1 MTGNRGDEVRRADAR
16 RRGVSTGVLADRM
29 AATLVHH
36 EPGWRLPRLTA
47 LARRYNVSAAE
58 IDSAIDELAAR
69 HLLRRLP
76 DGQVYRASP
85 AEYYVPL
92 EGLSGLVSH
101 VDPMGGQLVCKSRH
115 VSRRR
120 PPEDIGR
127 SLGLAPGDPVVS
139 IRCIWTVGGEP
150 AALSA
155 SYLPERMG
163 HEGPDLGAPPFSPLV
178 AGSPADA
185 APAGMAPADVLP
197 DADAAPV
204 RPASGAPP
212 VDAPPV
218 DALPVDALP
227 VDALPVDA
235 LPVDALPVDGG
246 APVRG
251 ALAGTPLASPRGGVD
266 EGDPVSG
273 DPWGGRGGLAG
284 PGAAS
289 ARALQIELAPP
300 PPSVA
305 RSLHLAVGEL
315 VVTVTVSF
323 EDPAAHHPV
332 ALTTTMLR
340 PDLFRVV
347 IQATAAPAPDGGTDG
362 LASTWTHS
370 AQGWEP

>member
-1 MTGNRGDEVRRADAR
+1 MTGNQGDEVRRADAR

-92 EGLSGLVSH
+92 EGLSGLSSH

-139 IRCIWTVGGEP
+139 IRCVWTVGGEP

-155 SYLPERMG
+155 SYLPERLE
-163 HEGPDLGAPPFSPLV
+163 HAVSDLGAPPFSPLLTR
-178 AGSPADA
+178 SPADA
-185 APAGMAPADVLP
+185 APEDGEPGNGVPADDVP
-197 DADAAPV
+197 PADIRPADGPPGAGAAVAGAAVAGAAVDGAAVAGAAVAGAAPV
-204 RPASGAPP
+204 RG
-212 VDAPPV
+212 
-218 DALPVDALP
+218 
-227 VDALPVDA
+227 
-235 LPVDALPVDGG
+235 
-246 APVRG
+246 
-251 ALAGTPLASPRGGVD
+251 PLAEVPTD
-266 EGDPVSG
+266 EGDPV
-273 DPWGGRGGLAG
+273 
-284 PGAAS
+284 PGAPGGSPPTAS
-289 ARALQIELAPP
+289 AAHARALQIELAPP

-305 RSLHLAVGEL
+305 RSLHLPVGEL

-323 EDPAAHHPV
+323 EDPASHHPV

-347 IQATAAPAPDGGTDG
+347 IQATAAPARAGDTDG
-362 LASTWTHS
+362 FAASWTHTV
-370 AQGWEP
+370 QGWEP